1 MTTRF
6 NDFLEFWFLC
16 LEVNLTKKGFLAA
29 TIVGIWV
36 FATETLRLGV
46 WAVLYWKNIGFLLFF
61 WQIFFSCNCS
71 SCFSTHWWFFG
82 DFLVILSLILGPGI
96 CVNMPKCCKQAAHF
110 LLYYIIW
117 CLDYIMFTWPNPW
130 HRIFFYA
137 HKSMEMVI
145 RARKKN
151 KTFYRKKN
159 MIFIFLKKCLHT
171 FVHTH

>member
-1 MTTRF
+1 MISSSI
-6 NDFLEFWFLC
+6 DFC
-16 LEVNLTKKGFLAA
+16 
-29 TIVGIWV
+29 
-36 FATETLRLGV
+36 V
-46 WAVLYWKNIGFLLFF
+46 WKSTWQKRVF
-61 WQIFFSCNCS
+61 WQQQLLVSEFLQLKPSGWVSGLSSIEKISVFCCFFDR
-71 SCFSTHWWFFG
+71 FFALAIAALVFQPIG

-117 CLDYIMFTWPNPW
+117 CLDYIMFTRPNPW